1 MGSLRGRL
9 LTAASGG
16 NRAGNSPYPKV
27 SFMKTLIIG
36 GSSFVGRAIALAA
49 LEAGHDV
56 TVFNRGATATD
67 LPSDIRRLVGDRR
80 LDLSALNGHSFDT
93 TIDAIAYQRR
103 DVELLHDAL
112 GERGGHYLQISS
124 ISAYEEPSAVGADES
139 TPLLQLGDGDPNAV
153 VTNETYGVLKAEC
166 ERAAA
171 ERFGSE
177 IAIVRPTYVIGG
189 HDKTMRFP
197 YWVAR
202 MQRGGRVAFPGPRAN
217 ALQWIDVRDLGA
229 FVVSLSERRYAGA
242 VNANGSVATFGEV
255 VSRIAAHVAPE
266 GTTLTEIEAKR
277 VLQLDLGEKFPL
289 WTGLLGETMLAM
301 SNTKAHALGLSLRS
315 LEDGIDD
322 TAAWFG
328 DRPWPEQWLTPDDE
342 LRLLA

>member
-1 MGSLRGRL
+1 
-9 LTAASGG
+9 
-16 NRAGNSPYPKV
+16 
-27 SFMKTLIIG
+27 MKTLIIG
-36 GSSFVGRAIALAA
+36 GSSFVGRGIALAA

-67 LPSDIRRLVGDRR
+67 LPNDVKRLVGDRR
-80 LDLSALNGHSFDT
+80 LDLSSLEGHSFDA

-112 GERGGHYLQISS
+112 GERGGHYVQISS

-139 TPLLQLGDGDPNAV
+139 TPLRQLGNGDPNAV

-166 ERAAA
+166 ERAAT

-177 IAIVRPTYVIGG
+177 ITIVRPTYVIGG

-202 MQRGGRVAFPGPRAN
+202 MQRGGRVAFPGPRTN
-217 ALQWIDVRDLGA
+217 ALQWIDARDLGA
-229 FVVSLSERRYAGA
+229 FVMSLSERRYTGA
-242 VNANGSVATFGEV
+242 VNANGPIVSFGEM
-255 VSRIAAHVAPE
+255 VSRLAAHVAPE
-266 GTTLTEIEAKR
+266 GTTLTEIEAEKVMR
-277 VLQLDLGEKFPL
+277 MELGGKFPL
-289 WTGLLGETMLAM
+289 WTGSLSETMLAM
-301 SNTKAHALGLSLRS
+301 SNDKALALGMTLRS
-315 LEDGIDD
+315 FEDSIDD

-328 DRPWPEQWLTPDDE
+328 DRPWPEQWLTPVDE
-342 LRLLA
+342 QRLLD